1 MSYMLTTTVHII
13 LHAITYTPLVWQ
25 YLHTRMSSIC
35 RANRIYVYASSTRV
49 VVCTCRYCTDR
60 YPKVESY
67 GTCNWCL
74 RADGGV
80 AASTS
85 SSPRSAGKAA
95 GRPPAAAHGDTT
107 MSSGGGRS
115 PKVAARGDF
124 ASSNLSKKPIKKQQ
138 PQHQRLL
145 LRRSASDLG
154 SRAVRDA
161 PPPSP
166 GVVARGRPRIRRYKL
181 LEEVISS

>member
-1 MSYMLTTTVHII
+1 MGSGKVSPGAATGASGTPPQQPPGAAVCCMCGDRGLVPE
-13 LHAITYTPLVWQ
+13 LFRCSACAIRSQ
-25 YLHTRMSSIC
+25 HT
-35 RANRIYVYASSTRV
+35 
-49 VVCTCRYCTDR
+49 YCTDR

-80 AASTS
+80 ASTSS

-95 GRPPAAAHGDTT
+95 ARPAAHGETIA
-107 MSSGGGRS
+107 GGRS

-124 ASSNLSKKPIKKQQ
+124 ASSNLSKPIKKQQ
-138 PQHQRLL
+138 PQQQRLL

-154 SRAVRDA
+154 VVNRVRDA

-166 GVVARGRPRIRRYKL
+166 GGAVARGRPRVRRYKL
-181 LEEVISS
+181 LEEVITS

>member
-1 MSYMLTTTVHII
+1 MGSGKVSPDAVAGASGSPPPQPPGASVCCMCGDRGLLPELFRCSACAVRS
-13 LHAITYTPLVWQ
+13 Q
-25 YLHTRMSSIC
+25 HT
-35 RANRIYVYASSTRV
+35 
-49 VVCTCRYCTDR
+49 YCTDR

-80 AASTS
+80 ASTSS

-95 GRPPAAAHGDTT
+95 GRPPAHGDTA
-107 MSSGGGRS
+107 SGGRS

-124 ASSNLSKKPIKKQQ
+124 ASSNRSKPIKKQQ
-138 PQHQRLL
+138 PQQQRLL

-154 SRAVRDA
+154 VSRVRADRDT
-161 PPPSP
+161 PPSP
-166 GVVARGRPRIRRYKL
+166 GTGGVARGRPRVRRYKL
-181 LEEVISS
+181 LEEVITS